1 MMSNVLTVMSF
12 EFQKKRTISAEKLF
26 EKKEKKKSRL
36 KTCQLGE
43 NINLSKI
50 ESGSIQRKPCQG
62 AKSNCK
68 GKKGLGR
75 GKVGRGKRKRER

>member
-1 MMSNVLTVMSF
+1 M
-12 EFQKKRTISAEKLF
+12 
-26 EKKEKKKSRL
+26 L
-36 KTCQLGE
+36 KTCQLGQ

-50 ESGSIQRKPCQG
+50 EAGSIQRKPCQG

-75 GKVGRGKRKRER
+75 GKVGRGKKEKRKITNRLRKKIKTMKEVNKSNTLYKKKNLNF